1 MVVFGG
7 FAGAAVGAAG
17 RGGAGPVELCF
28 FSPLALALTPAP
40 GVVHRDLLTRL
51 ESVGSVSAWQP
62 GMESGPGLAGHAY
75 DASCC

>member
-7 FAGAAVGAAG
+7 FAGAAVGGHRG
-17 RGGAGPVELCF
+17 RAGPVELCF

-40 GVVHRDLLTRL
+40 GVVHRDLLRARL
-51 ESVGSVSAWQP
+51 DFGERGGGVGVGECVAD
-62 GMESGPGLAGHAY
+62 HAY